1 MPFDSWSATNCT
13 PTGLGGGDVGN
24 SFLLGSLI
32 IILGLLLA
40 IYFDRA
46 FYLKSRKSVMLI
58 INSFRYFMWG
68 MVGVIVLAIVRAVV
82 LYFAT
87 QGVGKIP
94 LSFIGIC
101 LVVYIAI
108 CMIGYLIVRLK
119 DRISQY
125 ESQSDDQEMPVVSY
139 DGRTE

>member
-1 MPFDSWSATNCT
+1 MPFDSWSATNYT
-13 PTGLGGGDVGN
+13 ATGSGDAYLFATV
-24 SFLLGSLI
+24 SLVFS

-40 IYFDRA
+40 IYLDRS
-46 FYLKSRKSVMLI
+46 FYLKSRKSVQLI

-68 MVGVIVLAIVRAVV
+68 LLGVAALAGIRAVV

-87 QGVGKIP
+87 PGAEKIP
-94 LSFIGIC
+94 LWFIGVCI
-101 LVVYIAI
+101 VVYVAI

-125 ESQSDDQEMPVVSY
+125 ESEDREMPAVSY
-139 DGRTE
+139 DGRAE

>member
-1 MPFDSWSATNCT
+1 
-13 PTGLGGGDVGN
+13 
-24 SFLLGSLI
+24 
-32 IILGLLLA
+32 
-40 IYFDRA
+40 
-46 FYLKSRKSVMLI
+46 MLI

-87 QGVGKIP
+87 PGVGKIP
-94 LSFIGIC
+94 LWFIGIC

-125 ESQSDDQEMPVVSY
+125 ESQSEDPEMPVVSY
-139 DGRTE
+139 DGKTE

>member
-1 MPFDSWSATNCT
+1 MPFDSWSVANCT
-13 PTGLGGGDVGN
+13 ATGSDGGN
-24 SFLLGSLI
+24 LFFAMSLI
-32 IILGLLLA
+32 IILGLVMA
-40 IYFDRA
+40 IYFDRS
-46 FYLKSRKSVMLI
+46 FYLKSRKSVQLI

-68 MVGVIVLAIVRAVV
+68 LLGVAALVGIRAVV
-82 LYFAT
+82 LYFVT
-87 QGVGKIP
+87 PGVGKIP
-94 LSFIGIC
+94 LWFIGVC

-125 ESQSDDQEMPVVSY
+125 ESQSEDPEMPVVSY